1 MEFLDTNVLVYAAS
15 GIPDDRHKSAIA
27 RQLVTRK
34 NLGISL
40 QVLQEFY
47 SVARHPRKLA
57 FTHDETMGYC
67 NQWRAWTVLEPTV
80 ALFDDAVAL
89 CERYQITYYD
99 AAIIAAARQL
109 GCAVI
114 YSEDLG
120 HGQRYGGVRVENP
133 FQNV

>member
-1 MEFLDTNVLVYAAS
+1 MEFLDTNVLVYAVSRKAEDQAKA
-15 GIPDDRHKSAIA
+15 PLA
-27 RQLVTRK
+27 RRLIDFDQRA
-34 NLGISL
+34 ISL

-47 SVARHPRKLA
+47 TVATNARKLA
-57 FTHDETMGYC
+57 LSHQEALSFC
-67 NQWRAWTVLEPTV
+67 NGWRRFKLLEPTL
-80 ALFDDAVAL
+80 ALFDDAVTI